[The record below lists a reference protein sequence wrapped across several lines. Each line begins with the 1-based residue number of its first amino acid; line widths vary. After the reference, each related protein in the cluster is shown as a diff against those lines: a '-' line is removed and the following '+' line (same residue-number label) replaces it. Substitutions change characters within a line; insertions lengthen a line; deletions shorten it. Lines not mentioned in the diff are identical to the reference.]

1 MKQIKNRKNKIKL
14 YFIILISN
22 IISTLIFNGSV
33 FRYILCFILIYLF
46 MKIFKINNIKENT
59 VYDFFVIPSLFLIKM
74 ILEYIIFFII
84 FNFVNYIT
92 FVIIIEF
99 VSILFALS
107 FKKVYVK
114 IYTKIKNAWL
124 RLQNSPSPTF
134 DKKDSKCYNNIVILF
149 LWFSE
154 TPNKKDSKSNLY

>member
-114 IYTKIKNAWL
+114 IYTKIKNA
-124 RLQNSPSPTF
+124 
-134 DKKDSKCYNNIVILF
+134 
-149 LWFSE
+149 
-154 TPNKKDSKSNLY
+154 